1 LAQKPLA
8 QKPSSVPNRLTM
20 ASHPRRQTTLLGHE
34 TTRQTRHIMRA
45 DHAGVLPSALS
56 HNFIRKNHPKMG
68 AL

>member
-1 LAQKPLA
+1 
-8 QKPSSVPNRLTM
+8 M
-20 ASHPRRQTTLLGHE
+20 AFHPRRQTTLLGHE
-34 TTRQTRHIMRA
+34 TPRQTRHIMRA